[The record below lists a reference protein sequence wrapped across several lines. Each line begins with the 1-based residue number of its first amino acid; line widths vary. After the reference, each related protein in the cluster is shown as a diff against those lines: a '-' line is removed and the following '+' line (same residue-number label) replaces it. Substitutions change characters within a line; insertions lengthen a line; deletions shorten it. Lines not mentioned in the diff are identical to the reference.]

1 MDEWDRRWMREGTS
15 FPYGSFGPTYTSHTT
30 MFNWLCFPA
39 VSVPC
44 GFVDGLPVGLH
55 IVGPPCSEDRILRA
69 ARAFQKAFPQDEVPV
84 SVR

>member
-1 MDEWDRRWMREGTS
+1 
-15 FPYGSFGPTYTSHTT
+15 

-44 GFVDGLPVGLH
+44 GLVDGLPVGLH
-55 IVGPPCSEDRILRA
+55 IVGPACSEDRILRA
-69 ARAFQKAFPQDEVPV
+69 ARAFQKAFPQNDIPL